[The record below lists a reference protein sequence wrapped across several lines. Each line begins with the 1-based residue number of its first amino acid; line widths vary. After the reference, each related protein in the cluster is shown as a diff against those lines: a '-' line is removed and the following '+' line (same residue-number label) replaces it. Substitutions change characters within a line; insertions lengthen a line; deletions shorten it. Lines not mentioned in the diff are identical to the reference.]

1 MGIRRL
7 FGAALV
13 ATLWFAGS
21 ATALVPETGL
31 WGGVGE
37 DGRGLSIEIQDDNM
51 FVTYYGYESDG
62 VKSAF
67 YTSLGKYNPG
77 TGVMIGYFAA
87 ARNGQCYGCPPRS
100 PQLTDLGQVRFE
112 FTTRIKG
119 RMFLP
124 GVAQPINIDRSV
136 LRGSPIDLRDE
147 LYGTWTETHGAL
159 GLYFGDILWF
169 RLPYDSATTTN
180 GFSGTRFGT
189 NRQLLGTS
197 GTGVTA
203 GTTFVLID
211 SSASYYTAIAFMPN
225 IDHWVGQTWTY
236 LKTSSISGSGLTSFG
251 NRTLGRVYS
260 EMAATSAPAS
270 LAASWADTNVA
281 AEESAGAS
289 AAATAAA
296 AVGGNPQSVLIDED
310 TLPFAVIQQKFAE
323 MEAQMRL
330 SQ

>member
-62 VKSAF
+62 VRSAF
-67 YTSLGKYNPG
+67 YTSLGKYNPA

-112 FTTRIKG
+112 FTTRVKG

-136 LRGSPIDLRDE
+136 LRGSSIDLRDE
-147 LYGTWTETHGAL
+147 LYGTWNETHGDF
-159 GLYFGDILWF
+159 GVYFGDVLWF
-169 RLPYDSATTTN
+169 RLPYDSATSTN
-180 GFSGTRFGT
+180 GFSGTRLGT
-189 NRQLLGTS
+189 NRPLLGGSIADTGL
-197 GTGVTA
+197 GTIL
-203 GTTFVLID
+203 VLID
-211 SSASYYTAIAFMPN
+211 SSTSYYTAIAFTPS
-225 IDHWVGQTWTY
+225 IDHWIGRSWTY
-236 LKTSSISGSGLTSFG
+236 LKTSSVSGAGLPSFG
-251 NRTLGRVYS
+251 NRVVGRVYS
-260 EMAATSAPAS
+260 ELFATSAPES
-270 LAASWADTNVA
+270 LAASWADANVA
-281 AEESAGAS
+281 AEESARANAVATTAS
-289 AAATAAA
+289 AA
-296 AVGGNPQSVLIDED
+296 GGNPDSVLIDEESV
-310 TLPFAVIQQKFAE
+310 PFVVIQQKLAE
-323 MEAQMRL
+323 MAAQMRL